1 LPATCSTRSTPE
13 LGEVFAGSTCPCY
26 VCEAEISE
34 QVRTSG
40 ITLMD
45 WRQERPDE
53 EAVVAQLERLAERRV
68 VPAGEAE
75 GHARKLGY
83 TLGGTGRP
91 AA

>member
-1 LPATCSTRSTPE
+1 
-13 LGEVFAGSTCPCY
+13 
-26 VCEAEISE
+26 
-34 QVRTSG
+34 
-40 ITLMD
+40 MD